1 MKLLK
6 PITQTMNHKLI
17 CLLAFIPFVFS
28 SCFKDQCG
36 YLDQQYVASSSEI
49 AYMDNFFTTNSITGL
64 TQHSSGVY
72 YKITSE
78 GTGSSPNLCSNMLVN
93 YSAYRFGYGNPFDSY
108 LEPQGIPFI
117 LGQLIVGVQKVMPL
131 VKAGGS
137 ITMYIPPSLAY
148 GSEAQKDQLGNII
161 LPANS
166 YIRFD
171 MALKAVQ

>member
-1 MKLLK
+1 MKRHK
-6 PITQTMNHKLI
+6 PIKHPMSYKFTF
-17 CLLAFIPFVFS
+17 LLALIPFLFS

-49 AYMDNFFTTNSITGL
+49 AYMDNFFATNNITDL

-78 GTGSSPNLCSNMLVN
+78 GTGGNPNLCSNILVN
-93 YSAYRFGYGNPFDSY
+93 YSAFRLGYGNAFDSY
-108 LEPQGIPFI
+108 LEPQGIPFV

-171 MALKAVQ
+171 MSLKAVQ